1 MNEHNDQTKSERI
14 QQIGQMILASK
25 NIQNLESWDGL
36 SFVITLREGRGGNV
50 HGFYYL
56 KDGNFGPTTP
66 GQPRKTVT
74 EFHALRKAMCEET
87 GERWCQ
93 ALVHLT
99 RPGPDINIKFEYDNP
114 QRWKPS
120 ISGLDMADYANSIKP
135 PIS

>member
-1 MNEHNDQTKSERI
+1 MNECNGQTRSDRI

-25 NIQNLESWDGL
+25 KITDIKNWDGL
-36 SFVITLREGRGGNV
+36 SLVITLREGRGGSV

-56 KDGNFGPTTP
+56 KNGNFGATST
-66 GQPRKTVT
+66 GQVGKTIT
-74 EFHALRKAMCEET
+74 EFHALRNIMYEET

-120 ISGLDMADYANSIKP
+120 ISGLDMTDYANSIKP
-135 PIS
+135 PIG